1 MNPERYKLVS
11 DIVAEVLEA
20 PKDQTGDLLNQLCA
34 DDVSLRADVQELLNL
49 DVEDSFLDQTP
60 VEFPQH
66 DEKEEVIKGKIGR
79 IKIDGLIARGG
90 MGQVYAGVDQVL
102 KRKVAIKVMN
112 SQLQMSETRRAEF
125 LNEAQ
130 VLSSLHHP
138 NICQV
143 YDFFVDDQKD
153 VLVLELI
160 QGKTLR
166 QILDDDN
173 LNNPIEVAHQI
184 ISALTVAHER
194 GIVHRDLKPDN
205 IMITDD
211 GTVKILDFGL
221 ARSGIEGAQPNTKAD
236 PKLTQVSGTPGYM
249 SPEQARG
256 EKSNTATDLWSFGLI
271 LSELLTNQMPFSKI
285 ASNVE
290 LMEKSKQAQFEVP
303 KNLPRTETNLL
314 KQLLSADANK
324 RPTARAVQ
332 EMIKQLQS
340 RTKRHVL
347 WAMAM
352 TITLLILLAAWKYTT
367 DLQLERNHALTARSD
382 AEKLISFMLD
392 DLHSGLQ
399 ELGKI
404 ELLESVANQALSY
417 YNNLSPELIQE
428 SQGQSVIA
436 MVYVAQVLKDKGE
449 EKQSI
454 KLLEQAYESL
464 KEIQQKDQN
473 NPLLNYR
480 LGITQN
486 ALGDLYR
493 YMGEFDESIKMTT
506 STMHLGEK
514 LVNQQN
520 DTPLNMNQVN
530 EEKRWSLY
538 LKSIYLTANSYLE
551 KREFNKAEQ
560 LLDMAH
566 QKTISIIDEV
576 PELLEVLASIQF
588 EICGLRFVNGINE
601 ETLDTCLLSKQYD
614 QELLIENPNDYEA
627 KINYANVL
635 GLLADIYRVLGDYD
649 KSLSMGNK
657 AIEQQRSLLKWD
669 ASNISTQNNLV
680 RALFTKAYLFWSN
693 DEFEKSKV
701 VFQEAYDIILP
712 ITQNSND
719 VLYIQHLLIASMYL
733 GKLEQA
739 REAADFLQSKNI
751 DLQDKNRYYAIL
763 KGFEEAQKNNLKQ
776 NDEN

>member
-20 PKDQTGDLLNQLCA
+20 PKDQAGDLLNQLCA

-60 VEFPQH
+60 IEFPQH
-66 DEKEEVIKGKIGR
+66 EDKEEVIKGKIGR

-205 IMITDD
+205 IMMTDD

-332 EMIKQLQS
+332 ERIKQLQS

-367 DLQLERNHALTARSD
+367 DLQLERNHALAARSD

-417 YNNLSPELIQE
+417 YNNLSPELIQD

-464 KEIQQKDQN
+464 KEIQQKDPN

-480 LGITQN
+480 LGITQI

-493 YMGEFDESIKMTT
+493 YMGDFDESIKVTT

-551 KREFNKAEQ
+551 KREFEKAEQ

-588 EICGLRFVNGINE
+588 EICGLKFVNGINA

-614 QELLIENPNDYEA
+614 QELLVENPNDYEA

-712 ITQNSND
+712 ITQYSKD

-733 GKLEQA
+733 GKLEKA

-763 KGFEEAQKNNLKQ
+763 RGFEEAQKNNLKQ

>member
-1 MNPERYKLVS
+1 VNPERYKLVS